1 MRLIKEKGYNENEWK
16 YFWIN
21 DKEVM
26 MSPTFPKQSLA
37 LEWYTIHQEWMEDDR
52 PPVLEPEERG

>member
-1 MRLIKEKGYNENEWK
+1 MKLIKEKGYNENEWK

-21 DKEVM
+21 DEEIM

-37 LEWYTIHQEWMEDDR
+37 LEWYTMHQEWMEDDR

>member
-1 MRLIKEKGYNENEWK
+1 MKLIKEKGYNENEWK

-21 DKEVM
+21 DEEIM

-37 LEWYTIHQEWMEDDR
+37 LEWYTMHQEWMEDDR
-52 PPVLEPEERG
+52 PPVFDPEERG

>member
-1 MRLIKEKGYNENEWK
+1 MKLIKEKGYNENEWK

-21 DKEVM
+21 DEEIM

>member
-1 MRLIKEKGYNENEWK
+1 MKLIKERGYNENEWK

-21 DKEVM
+21 DEELM

-37 LEWYTIHQEWMEDDR
+37 LEWYTMHQEWMEDDR
-52 PPVLEPEERG
+52 PPVLEPEEKG

>member
-1 MRLIKEKGYNENEWK
+1 MKLIKEKGYNENEWK

-26 MSPTFPKQSLA
+26 MSPAFPKQSLA